1 MTPLPN
7 LAVCGEPGERTAIDM
22 RHVVAIAE
30 GPRVHRV
37 FLVNG
42 PEPMPVE
49 APFDELVA
57 LWRAQPCS
65 AR

>member
-1 MTPLPN
+1 VTPTPN
-7 LAVCGEPGERTAIDM
+7 LVIAGAPGERMAIDM

-49 APFDELVA
+49 APFDDLVA
-57 LWRAQPCS
+57 TWRAQCF